1 MEFDKSRV
9 YTALNADELEVGST
23 VIVADTLQGL
33 KDRLNKSAF
42 DKNYTI
48 RIGGILPETEIHRF
62 KTSLGNNYPLAYLIS
77 PPKEPEYKP
86 FSDTETAYK
95 TIAAHGGWVEDLYGT
110 YLAVN
115 GIALIGEYN
124 DFKIKINNKW
134 ILAEFV
140 FTDYTFADDGTPVGE
155 KVEDDD
161 TDAE

>member
-9 YTALNADELEVGST
+9 YTALNADELEVGSK

-77 PPKEPEYKP
+77 PPKKAKYKP

-95 TIAAHGGWVEDLYGT
+95 TISAHGGWIKTVT
-110 YLAVN
+110 
-115 GIALIGEYN
+115 GEYLMITGI
-124 DFKIKINNKW
+124 DIGVRTNKA
-134 ILAEFV
+134 IFV
-140 FTDYTFADDGTPVGE
+140 KRHWYSTQAAFDSCIFADDGTPVGV

-161 TDAE
+161 NDAE